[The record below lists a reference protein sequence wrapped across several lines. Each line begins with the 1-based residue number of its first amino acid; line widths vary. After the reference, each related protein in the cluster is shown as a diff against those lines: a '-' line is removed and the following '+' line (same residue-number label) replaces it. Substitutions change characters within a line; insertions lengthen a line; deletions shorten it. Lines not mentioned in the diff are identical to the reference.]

1 MNKLEVQD
9 SGKSSDALNSS
20 HDFIP
25 TKDDKEKG
33 NEDTPR
39 QKQST
44 SVASLS
50 IQQLQL
56 LLYPSNNFKTYKL
69 TRGWLKT
76 MFFRTKDMHSLKQAQ
91 ACTYVITKP
100 HTSFQPMLLIPFR
113 TPFRFV

>member
-33 NEDTPR
+33 NEDIPR

-50 IQQLQL
+50 IQQLQDVQIDKRL
-56 LLYPSNNFKTYKL
+56 
-69 TRGWLKT
+69 
-76 MFFRTKDMHSLKQAQ
+76 AQ
-91 ACTYVITKP
+91 NYV
-100 HTSFQPMLLIPFR
+100 F
-113 TPFRFV
+113 